1 VSPSSTVICTTSQL
15 TASPLSAEEVENAS
29 RVIPKAVIGTACI
42 FFAVGYSIMILSYF
56 CFPAEAVLTS
66 AYAFP
71 VIDMFLSI
79 TQSKSGTATL
89 VALIITM
96 LIFGSIGILAAGSRM
111 LWAFARE
118 SGVPG
123 SRFIAAIHP
132 STHLPLYSILVTA
145 LISILLGLIG
155 LGSSAALNAL
165 TGLAVAGFYTA
176 FIIAASMMLWR
187 RLTMPAAKMP
197 WGPFRL
203 HAFGVPITILSLTY
217 SVIGVVFSFWPP
229 VKEVDKSSFNWSV
242 VVFVGVIM
250 LACGWWGV
258 KARKTYTGPKVEIS
272 SQQWMDLFKEPEGGA
287 AEHKSHEA

>member
-1 VSPSSTVICTTSQL
+1 
-15 TASPLSAEEVENAS
+15 
-29 RVIPKAVIGTACI
+29 
-42 FFAVGYSIMILSYF
+42 
-56 CFPAEAVLTS
+56 
-66 AYAFP
+66 
-71 VIDMFLSI
+71 
-79 TQSKSGTATL
+79 
-89 VALIITM
+89 M

-123 SRFIAAIHP
+123 SKYIGRVE
-132 STHLPLYSILVTA
+132 SQSQLPLYSILVTA
-145 LISILLGLIG
+145 IVSILLGLIG

-203 HAFGVPITILSLTY
+203 HAFGIPITILSLIY

-229 VKEVDKSSFNWSV
+229 VAEIDKATFNWSV
-242 VVFVGVIM
+242 VVFLGVI
-250 LACGWWGV
+250 LLSIGWWAI

-287 AEHKSHEA
+287 VEDKTHAA